1 MENILKARDDTF
13 SMNDAARGDDLPEG
27 YFMSIQ
33 FIGTMAAFTLG
44 FISTYVIFVMTTT
57 VLTYINEDIGPSNNI
72 NWISIAR
79 TLGQSAVFV
88 IQGRLSDLFGRRWF
102 FIGGSTIALIGALLG
117 AVAPNVTVLI
127 ISSVIYG
134 MGESIQISYTAAVGE
149 LVPNE
154 FRPTIMSIV
163 SFCAVPFAALGPAI
177 ARMFIIHGLGWRWIY
192 YLGVIVIGVAT
203 LLLFLFYHPPTF
215 EMLHERKSK
224 RKQIMELDF
233 VGMGLWTSG
242 LVLFLLGL
250 SWGGGLYDWSSK
262 EVIITLVLGLVTL
275 IGFFFYESLAKP
287 KYPTMAL
294 ELFKN
299 RGYITL
305 VVVGSVAFMF
315 YYSATLLWPQQ
326 VFDMYTSDIM
336 YGGWLSCT
344 VPAGVMGGSAFGGLF
359 IRYGGNIRYC
369 IIACAIC
376 MVAFVSGLAALT
388 PETLHL
394 GIALSFLGP
403 FMVGVLEMASL
414 SLAPL
419 FLPPE
424 DIGLAIGTLSCIRAA
439 GASFALTVYTTIFN
453 NRTASTFTSMVG
465 AAAVNVGMSPDMIP
479 ALIMAIKA
487 GTWSSM
493 AGLTTAMKAAIK
505 AEIPWAYSKAFQTV
519 YLVSLAFGIL
529 AIIAS
534 FFVLD
539 ARHLFTKK
547 VERRMHGRSIGGEIM
562 NKSKASDNV

>member
-1 MENILKARDDTF
+1 
-13 SMNDAARGDDLPEG
+13 
-27 YFMSIQ
+27 
-33 FIGTMAAFTLG
+33 MAAFTLG

-79 TLGQSAVFV
+79 TL
-88 IQGRLSDLFGRRWF
+88 GRLSDLFGRRWF

-134 MGESIQISYTAAVGE
+134 MGESIQISYTAA
-149 LVPNE
+149 

-315 YYSATLLWPQQ
+315 YYSATLLC
-326 VFDMYTSDIM
+326 
-336 YGGWLSCT
+336 CT

-403 FMVGVLEMASL
+403 FMVG
-414 SLAPL
+414 
-419 FLPPE
+419 

-487 GTWSSM
+487 GTRASYAWSLNRRRNNEQVQ
-493 AGLTTAMKAAIK
+493 GL
-505 AEIPWAYSKAFQTV
+505 
-519 YLVSLAFGIL
+519 
-529 AIIAS
+529 
-534 FFVLD
+534 
-539 ARHLFTKK
+539 
-547 VERRMHGRSIGGEIM
+547 
-562 NKSKASDNV
+562 